1 MGGSWK
7 GRVTPV
13 QSVDITVRS
22 VLQKDKKQQCGC
34 REGGCPDVLCVGRV
48 WRAPSRVEWGLGGE
62 EDALGK
68 GCLGPA
74 HLPCPWHIA
83 D

>member
-13 QSVDITVRS
+13 QSMDITIRS
-22 VLQKDKKQQCGC
+22 ILQKDKKQQYGC
-34 REGGCPDVLCVGRV
+34 REGGCPDILCVGRV
-48 WRAPSRVEWGLGGE
+48 WGATSREEWGPGGE

-68 GCLGPA
+68 GFLDPA
-74 HLPCPWHIA
+74 HLPCPWHIM